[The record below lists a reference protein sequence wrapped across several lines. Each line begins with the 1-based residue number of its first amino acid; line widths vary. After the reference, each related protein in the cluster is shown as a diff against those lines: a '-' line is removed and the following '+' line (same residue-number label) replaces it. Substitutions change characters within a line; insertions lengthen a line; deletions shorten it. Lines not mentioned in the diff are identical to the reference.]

1 MFQMEKQ
8 GNILNNKYSMF
19 ILGRIHGFNSI
30 ASDRKRGP
38 KRKEKEKDI
47 HGFPQLESTGSFWL
61 LAWLKARAQTV
72 SQAPGSLLS
81 APFPV
86 LAMFSDQLFSH
97 GPHMAAFTPG
107 ATSLQIPIL

>member
-1 MFQMEKQ
+1 
-8 GNILNNKYSMF
+8 MF

-30 ASDRKRGP
+30 ANDRKRDP

-72 SQAPGSLLS
+72 P
-81 APFPV
+81 
-86 LAMFSDQLFSH
+86 
-97 GPHMAAFTPG
+97 
-107 ATSLQIPIL
+107 